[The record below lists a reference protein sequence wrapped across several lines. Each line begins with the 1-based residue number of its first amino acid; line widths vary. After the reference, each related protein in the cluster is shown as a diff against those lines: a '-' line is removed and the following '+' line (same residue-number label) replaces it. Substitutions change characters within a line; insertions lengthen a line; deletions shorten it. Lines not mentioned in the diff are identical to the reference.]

1 MVRASAIFSSL
12 EVGHIQFVVPL
23 IIIFTQYDLLVGAK
37 RSELREGG
45 LKEKET
51 PIHKSKQ
58 NADRDFQDNCI
69 ALLTRFLGS
78 QAMPPYAKVSGTG
91 SYFT

>member
-1 MVRASAIFSSL
+1 MPPV
-12 EVGHIQFVVPL
+12 
-23 IIIFTQYDLLVGAK
+23 IIFTHYDLLVGAK

-51 PIHKSKQ
+51 LILKSKA

-69 ALLTRFLGS
+69 APLKRFLGR
-78 QAMPPYAKVSGTG
+78 QAMPLYAKVSGTG